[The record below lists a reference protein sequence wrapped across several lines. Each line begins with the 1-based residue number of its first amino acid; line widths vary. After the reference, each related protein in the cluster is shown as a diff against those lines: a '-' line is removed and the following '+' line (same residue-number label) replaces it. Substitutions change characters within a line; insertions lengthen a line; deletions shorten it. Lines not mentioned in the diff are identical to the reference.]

1 MDIHELKNFKV
12 AYLYILS
19 NQIMLGH
26 YMAKSDV
33 INLFR
38 NSYGS
43 DNYNNR
49 ENSAPINEG
58 EEYDVKIEDLGR
70 DGDGITRIEGFVV
83 FVSGAKVGDEVKIRI
98 TSTRRNFGFAE
109 IVE

>member
-1 MDIHELKNFKV
+1 MFG
-12 AYLYILS
+12 S
-19 NQIMLGH
+19 N
-26 YMAKSDV
+26 
-33 INLFR
+33 
-38 NSYGS
+38 YGR
-43 DNYNNR
+43 DER

-83 FVSGAKVGDEVKIRI
+83 FVSGAKVGDEVKIKVN
-98 TSTRRNFGFAE
+98 SVRRNFGFAE